1 MKNLLH
7 FLAPALLVASGIGSL
22 LAAAPAAA
30 QSRNLY
36 DWAWVN
42 RLGATALAGTTTAM
56 PASAGQPE
64 SLAADAAG
72 NVFVAGLYAPDVV
85 FDNANAP
92 YQATV
97 TSSGAIPNSYLAK
110 YTPAGALAWSRDLT
124 SNGAVLVRDVAVDGA
139 GNVYVIGKYNQQLRI
154 DGAVVAL
161 ASTGNSYFLTK
172 ISPAGAPVWTTTIEP
187 DVPRAGRFGIDR
199 LDVDA
204 AGNSAVLGEFETQLT
219 INGTAFAGAT
229 SSLHCLVLRYNSL
242 GATLGSF
249 AAYTT
254 GSEQGRTY
262 TGIAL
267 TSTGETYL
275 SGRVFNTATL
285 QFGTLPALT
294 GPAPIAGIG
303 YSAGFVVKLNGA
315 TTAAWAVS
323 TTAGAGPTAT
333 AQGVTD
339 IAIGPQDR
347 CYALGLLRGGGMA
360 LGAQSI
366 GTANPQGA
374 TGYDLF
380 LARINPSGAVES
392 LVGGGG
398 TFRAW
403 GLAIGPQGQASF
415 GTDGGLDWGNVR
427 LSGPIW
433 NSSSTATRQTGIVQL
448 DAAGVPQRGWQAG
461 MGFFTSALTLDGLNR
476 PVLVGT
482 AGGYGPYNFG
492 TQQRTSPYAF
502 NTLVARTGTT
512 LLAARQATQVA
523 GLEVYP
529 NPAQRLVEV
538 RTAQPGPVEIRLSD
552 VLGRTV
558 RTQRLAAGQTR
569 VELAGLAAGAYTL
582 HVQQGAARSFRQLVV
597 AP

>member
-92 YQATV
+92 YQSTV

-161 ASTGNSYFLTK
+161 AATGTSYFLAK

-187 DVPRAGRFGIDR
+187 DVPRAGRFGIYR

-204 AGNSAVLGEFETQLT
+204 AGNSAVLGDFETQLT

-229 SSLHCLVLRYNSL
+229 SNLHCLVLRYNSL
-242 GATLGSF
+242 GASIGSF

-254 GSEQGRTY
+254 GSEQARTY

-267 TSTGETYL
+267 ASTGETYL
-275 SGRVFNTATL
+275 SGNVYNAATL
-285 QFGTLPALT
+285 QFGNLPPLT
-294 GPAPIAGIG
+294 GPPTTGGIT
-303 YSAGFVVKLNGA
+303 YVNGFIVKLDASTQASWARQSTSPRGTGFDCVAVGPQNNCYVLGSFSGGTLTVGSQTI
-315 TTAAWAVS
+315 TTNNP
-323 TTAGAGPTAT
+323 AGAA
-333 AQGVTD
+333 
-339 IAIGPQDR
+339 
-347 CYALGLLRGGGMA
+347 
-360 LGAQSI
+360 
-366 GTANPQGA
+366 
-374 TGYDLF
+374 GYDLV
-380 LARINPSGAVES
+380 LARINPSGTVES

-461 MGFFTSALTLDGLNR
+461 MGFFTSALAVDGLNR